1 MTLIV
6 EDGTGLLAAESYS
19 SVAQTDTYH
28 NKRGN
33 TLWSTLGTSDKE
45 AALRKATDYM
55 VEVYRPL
62 WKGYRVFTTQLLD
75 FPRTL
80 VYISN
85 EILNNVT
92 PLDLTIVPREIQNAC
107 SILALKSITDDLLMD
122 VEPPIKKETIGPLS
136 TEYQP
141 CASSYKHYSSVDAM
155 LKPFLRSNSSS
166 VMR

>member
-6 EDGTGLLAAESYS
+6 EDGTGLLASESYS

-28 NKRGN
+28 SNRGN

-62 WKGYRVFTTQLLD
+62 WKGYRVLTTQRLD

-92 PLDLTIVPREIQNAC
+92 PLDLTKVPVEIQNAC
-107 SILALKSITDDLLMD
+107 SILALKSITDDLLVDM
-122 VEPPIKKETIGPLS
+122 EQQILKESIGSLT

-141 CASSYKHYSSVDAM
+141 SSSSYKHYSSVEAM
-155 LKPFLRSNSSS
+155 LKPFLKSSS
-166 VMR
+166 STVMR

>member
-6 EDGTGLLAAESYS
+6 EDGTGLLASESYS
-19 SVAQTDTYH
+19 SVAQADLYH
-28 NKRGN
+28 SNHGN
-33 TLWSTLGTSDKE
+33 TSWSTLTTANKE
-45 AALRKATDYM
+45 VALRKATDYM

-62 WKGYRVFTTQLLD
+62 WKGYRVLTTQLLD

-92 PLDLTIVPREIQNAC
+92 PLDLTKIPLEVQNAC
-107 SILALKSITDDLLMD
+107 SLLAFKSISEDLLIDMD
-122 VEPPIKKETIGPLS
+122 VPVKKESIGPLS
-136 TEYQP
+136 TEYFP
-141 CASSYKHYSSVDAM
+141 STCSYKHYSSVEAM
-155 LKPFLRSNSSS
+155 LKPFLKTNSSS